1 MNVLISDPTYRI
13 EAELGSGGGG
23 VVYKAYHERLQ
34 KYVVI
39 KELKRGA
46 ANTLATQR
54 NEVEALKNVK
64 SEYLP
69 QVYDFLQEDDR
80 VFTVIEFID
89 GESLDKAIEHG
100 VKFKQADVI
109 KWYGQLSSALAILHK
124 QNVCH
129 RDIKPANIMLTLSGD
144 VCLVDFNAALV
155 DGNDVQLI
163 SRSLGYAS
171 PEQYEIYERYK
182 KTAGAASAAMRL
194 GGSSVVT
201 NANTAEKTELIS
213 DDRTELLPDESDKT
227 ELVSDDKT
235 ELILPS
241 DMDKIDWVKS
251 DIYSLGA
258 TMYHLLSGIHPPI
271 LAKEVIPLSKLN
283 KYSEGIAY
291 IIDKSMSISPA
302 ERFAT
307 ASALVSTVKNIRKFD
322 RRFRAAERKKIAAA
336 ILFPLLFGGFA
347 LTSLYGLQTLE
358 QEKEIHYYELTEQMA
373 TVENFTDNFN
383 EAITL
388 YPNRIDAYYANAE
401 RLWNDGDNHQVKT
414 FIEDNLGLIVSFPD
428 DDNIELGN
436 IYHLLGSCYFEEED
450 YINAANYLSESEKYI
465 QNNAEIY
472 RDFAIS
478 AARIG
483 QISAAENA
491 LTIAEDLGLSNDSLS
506 LLKGEINYAKKDYEA
521 ALTNLS
527 DVVNTTA
534 DDYIRYRAYHLSDE
548 IYKTIGD
555 YENSVL
561 ILEECLNRIPE
572 NRVNE
577 MTERLAD
584 TYMKLGRD
592 TEAIECFK
600 KLLDTGVKTFALQ
613 QNLAILYMN
622 TGDFANA
629 KIVLTGMLTDYPEN
643 YRVPMRLAFLE
654 ADKQSD
660 FANEDRNY
668 TAAYEYY
675 KVAIDLYAES
685 LKAGDSDPEMDI
697 LKRVIEDIRAQ
708 GWLE

>member
-1 MNVLISDPTYRI
+1 MNPKSSPKISDPTYRI
-13 EAELGSGGGG
+13 ESELGSGGGG

-89 GESLDKAIEHG
+89 GESLDKAIERG
-100 VKFKQADVI
+100 VKFKQADVV

-129 RDIKPANIMLTLSGD
+129 RDIKPANIMLTPGGD

-171 PEQYEIYERYK
+171 PEQYEIYEQHK
-182 KTAGAASAAMRL
+182 KSAGGMRL

-201 NANTAEKTELIS
+201 NTNTSEKTELLI
-213 DDRTELLPDESDKT
+213 DDDDKT

-235 ELILPS
+235 ELIVPS

-258 TMYHLLSGIHPPI
+258 TMYHLLSAIHPPI
-271 LAKEVIPLSKLN
+271 LAKEVTSLSKQN
-283 KYSEGIAY
+283 KFSEGIAY
-291 IIDKSMSISPA
+291 IIDKSMSINPA

-307 ASALVSTVKNIRKFD
+307 ASALVSAVKNIRKFD
-322 RRFRAAERKKIAAA
+322 RRFRAAERKKIIAA
-336 ILFPLLFGGFA
+336 ILFPLLFGAFA
-347 LTSLYGLQTLE
+347 LTALYGLQKIDKETQIYNYERSE
-358 QEKEIHYYELTEQMA
+358 QIIETAEELFTAGEYDKTIDYIDENIVEFTE
-373 TVENFTDNFN
+373 
-383 EAITL
+383 L
-388 YPNRIDAYYANAE
+388 RS
-401 RLWNDGDNHQVKT
+401 GDN
-414 FIEDNLGLIVSFPD
+414 IAI
-428 DDNIELGN
+428 GN

-450 YINAANYLSESEKYI
+450 YLNAANFLSESEKYI

-483 QISAAENA
+483 QIPAAENA
-491 LTIAEDLGLSNDSLS
+491 LAIAEELGLTGDSLS
-506 LLKGEINYAKKDYEA
+506 LLQGEINYAKNDYKT
-521 ALTNLS
+521 ALEDLS
-527 DVVNTTA
+527 DVVTKTA

-561 ILEECLNRIPE
+561 LLEECLTRIPE

-592 TEAIECFK
+592 MEAIECFK
-600 KLLDTGVKTFALQ
+600 KLLDTGVETFTLQ

-622 TGDFANA
+622 TGDFINA
-629 KIVLTGMLTDYPEN
+629 ETVLKEMLADYPEN

-668 TAAYEYY
+668 VAAYEYY
-675 KVAIDLYAES
+675 KSAIDLYSES
-685 LKAGDSDPEMDI
+685 LKAGDNDPEMDI
-697 LKRVIEDIRAQ
+697 LKGVIEDIRAQ